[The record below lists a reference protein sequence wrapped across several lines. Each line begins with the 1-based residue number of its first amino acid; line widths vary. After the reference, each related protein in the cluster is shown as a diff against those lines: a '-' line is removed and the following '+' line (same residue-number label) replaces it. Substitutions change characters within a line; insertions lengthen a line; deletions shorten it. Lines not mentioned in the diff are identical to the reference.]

1 LKDILVEVGDNF
13 TFENIKVGPSHLN
26 LVIGPSRAM
35 RQVAAVLSR
44 LIDGTVSVLIQG
56 ESGTGK
62 ELLAKALHFSGPRV
76 ERAFVDVNC
85 SAIPEGLIESE
96 LFGHERGAFTGAIS
110 RREGK
115 IERAHGGTLFMDEI
129 GEMPLSLQAKM
140 LRVLQEREFERVGG
154 SEKIKVD
161 IRLIAATNRDLNKEV
176 KAGNF
181 REDLYYRIAVFPIQL
196 PPLRDRREDIPILVA
211 HFLSVYSKEQQKA
224 VRNVSSEA
232 MSYLISYP
240 WPGNVRELQNVL
252 QRAIVLADNDVI
264 SPEQLPEH
272 VRSPGSGQELIESPG
287 ALPEIGE
294 AQVLTITELERWA
307 IDRAL
312 KICRGNV
319 TLAAKRLGIGRAT
332 FYRKVEGYGLMRK
345 SGRPTPGCE
354 TDQ

>member
-1 LKDILVEVGDNF
+1 MESGPRENF
-13 TFENIKVGPSHLN
+13 TFENIRVGPNREN

-35 RQVAAVLSR
+35 REVAAVLSR
-44 LIDGTVSVLIQG
+44 LVDTTVSVLIQG

-62 ELLAKALHFSGPRV
+62 ELLAKALHFSGPRA
-76 ERAFVDVNC
+76 RQPFVDVNC

-115 IERAHGGTLFMDEI
+115 IERANGGTLFMDEI
-129 GEMPLSLQAKM
+129 GEMPLPLQAKM

-161 IRLIAATNRDLNKEV
+161 IRLIAATNRDLNAEV
-176 KAGNF
+176 KQGNF
-181 REDLYYRIAVFPIQL
+181 REDLYYRVAVFPIQL
-196 PPLRDRREDIPILVA
+196 PPLRERREDIPILVA
-211 HFLSVYSKEQQKA
+211 HFLSVYAEEQGKPKLS
-224 VRNVSSEA
+224 VSPEA
-232 MSYLISYP
+232 MTCLTSYS

-252 QRAIVLADNDVI
+252 QRAIVLADADVI
-264 SPEQLPEH
+264 KPEH
-272 VRSPGSGQELIESPG
+272 LAEQVISGSSSPIARHGGAVPELD
-287 ALPEIGE
+287 E
-294 AQVLTITELERWA
+294 AQVLTIDELERWA

-332 FYRKVEGYGLMRK
+332 FYRKVEGYGLIKR
-345 SGRPTPGCE
+345 GARAETPE
-354 TDQ
+354 SK